1 MSDELQALVDDGPA
15 HETDGAEGGVA
26 VADGSS
32 PSETEVAATDGRAE
46 RKSRQGIVISSKMQK
61 TVVIRVDRSIRHP
74 LYGRTVSRSRHFK
87 AHDEHNECGVGD
99 RVEIRETR
107 PLSKEKRWRVAR
119 IIERAK

>member
-1 MSDELQALVDDGPA
+1 
-15 HETDGAEGGVA
+15 
-26 VADGSS
+26 
-32 PSETEVAATDGRAE
+32 
-46 RKSRQGIVISSKMQK
+46 MQK